1 MITGLLL
8 GVALLAQQAEP
19 DALPSDGQ
27 APEPVEE
34 ITVHAD
40 DTITAL
46 RHRLRAVDEQFFARY
61 NELNS
66 NDDFDM
72 ICKRE
77 TRIGSQIPRRV
88 CLSRLHRAMISESS
102 TDVAEDMADGTD
114 NAIVDES
121 PSWNRKHYREV
132 RADIGRVLKE
142 DEQLRGIVRDRRNI
156 LAEIDRRK
164 GKTND

>member
-1 MITGLLL
+1 MIPGLLL
-8 GVALLAQQAEP
+8 SLALLAAQEP
-19 DALPSDGQ
+19 EDTRQDEAL

-34 ITVHAD
+34 ITVFAD
-40 DTITAL
+40 DSITAL

-88 CLSRLHRAMISESS
+88 CLSRLHRAIISESS
-102 TDVAEDMADGTD
+102 TDVAEDIADGTD

-142 DEQLRGIVRDRRNI
+142 DEQLRGIVRDRKNI

-164 GKTND
+164 GNVKD